1 MSVTLETLE
10 NLERKVTL
18 SLPWSSI
25 NAECD
30 KRLKQTARKARIDGF
45 RPGKAP
51 LSMIQSMYGAGIQND
66 VMNELAQKVFFDTA
80 VAEGWKIAGMPRLE
94 GVEGQDD
101 KENFLFSGVFEV
113 FPEVKVGDLSGQ
125 EVEKVTASVGDA
137 EVEKTID
144 ILRQQRTRFNH
155 TERAAKDGDRVI
167 IDFAGKIDGEAF
179 AGGSAENYAFVLGQ
193 GQMLPEFETGVNG
206 LKEGESK
213 DVEVNFPEDYHGKEV
228 AGKTAVFTITV
239 RNVAEPVLPEVDEVF
254 AKALGIADGNIETMR
269 AEVKKNVERE
279 VKRRVDSQNKEA
291 AMEALLAVSEL
302 QVPNALINE
311 EAARLAAEM
320 KQNFINQGMA
330 DAKNLDLPLDM
341 FKDQAERRVTG
352 GLILAE
358 VVQANGL
365 EPSKEQIDAV
375 IADFAES
382 YEDPQEVIDW
392 YHADNSRLQGP
403 TSLAV
408 EANVTDFVLGK
419 AKVTEKALSFDEVMG
434 NQA

>member
-51 LSMIQSMYGAGIQND
+51 LSMIQSMYGASIQND

-193 GQMLPEFETGVNG
+193 GQMLPEFEAGVNG

-239 RNVAEPVLPEVDEVF
+239 HNVAEATLPEVDEVF
-254 AKALGIADGNIETMR
+254 ARALGIADGNIETMR

-341 FKDQAERRVTG
+341 FKEQAERRVKL

-382 YEDPQEVIDW
+382 YKDPQEVIDW

>member
-193 GQMLPEFETGVNG
+193 GQMLPEFEAGVNG

-254 AKALGIADGNIETMR
+254 AKALGITDGNIETMR

-302 QVPNALINE
+302 QVPNSLINE

-341 FKDQAERRVTG
+341 FKEQAERRVKL

>member
-80 VAEGWKIAGMPRLE
+80 VTEGWKIAGMPRLE

-167 IDFAGKIDGEAF
+167 IDFTGKIDGEAF

-193 GQMLPEFETGVNG
+193 GQMLPEFEAGVNG

-341 FKDQAERRVTG
+341 FKEQAERRVKL

>member
-51 LSMIQSMYGAGIQND
+51 LSMIQSMYGASIQND

-113 FPEVKVGDLSGQ
+113 FPEVKVGDLSGR

-179 AGGSAENYAFVLGQ
+179 AGGSAENYVFVLGQ
-193 GQMLPEFETGVNG
+193 GQMLPEFEAGVNG

-239 RNVAEPVLPEVDEVF
+239 RNVAEPVLPEVDEIF

-291 AMEALLAVSEL
+291 AMEALLAVSES

-311 EAARLAAEM
+311 EAERLAAEM

-341 FKDQAERRVTG
+341 FKEQAERRVKL

>member
-51 LSMIQSMYGAGIQND
+51 LSMIQSMYGASIQND

-167 IDFAGKIDGEAF
+167 INFAGKIDGEAF

-193 GQMLPEFETGVNG
+193 GQMLPEFEAGVNG

-213 DVEVNFPEDYHGKEV
+213 DVEVKFPDDYHGKDV
-228 AGKTAVFTITV
+228 AGKTAVFAITLH
-239 RNVAEPVLPEVDEVF
+239 NVAEPVLPEVDEQF
-254 AKALGIADGNIETMR
+254 ARALGIEDGDTVKMR
-269 AEVKKNVERE
+269 EEVRKNVARE
-279 VKRRVDSQNKEA
+279 VKRRVDGKNRDAVMA
-291 AMEALLAVSEL
+291 ALRQSHEFPLP
-302 QVPNALINE
+302 QVLVNE
-311 EAARLAAEM
+311 EAARLAEEMKKNLASQGMDPAQLNLPAEM
-320 KQNFINQGMA
+320 F
-330 DAKNLDLPLDM
+330 
-341 FKDQAERRVTG
+341 AERAAERVAL
-352 GLILAE
+352 GLLLPVIVEENKLHA
-358 VVQANGL
+358 
-365 EPSKEQIDAV
+365 SDEQIRKLV
-375 IADFAES
+375 LEFAES
-382 YEDPQEVIDW
+382 YEDPEEVAEW
-392 YHADNSRLQGP
+392 YFADRNRL
-403 TSLAV
+403 SSVANLALENNVV
-408 EANVTDFVLGK
+408 EFVLGK
-419 AKVTEKALSFDEVMG
+419 AKTTEKSLSFDEIM
-434 NQA
+434 AAA

>member
-25 NAECD
+25 NVECD

-51 LSMIQSMYGAGIQND
+51 LSMIQSMYGASIQND

-125 EVEKVTASVGDA
+125 EVEK
-137 EVEKTID
+137 TID

-193 GQMLPEFETGVNG
+193 GQMLPEFEAGVNG

-254 AKALGIADGNIETMR
+254 AKALGITDGNIETMR

-330 DAKNLDLPLDM
+330 DAKNSDLPLHM
-341 FKDQAERRVTG
+341 FKEQAERRVKL

>member
-18 SLPWSSI
+18 SLPWGSI

-51 LSMIQSMYGAGIQND
+51 LSMIQSMYGSSIQND

-179 AGGSAENYAFVLGQ
+179 AGGSVENYAFVLGQ
-193 GQMLPEFETGVNG
+193 GQMLPEFEAGVNG

-239 RNVAEPVLPEVDEVF
+239 RNVAEPVMPEVDEVF
-254 AKALGIADGNIETMR
+254 AKALGITDGNIETMC

-279 VKRRVDSQNKEA
+279 VKRRVDTQNKEA

-341 FKDQAERRVTG
+341 FKEQAERRVKL

>member
-51 LSMIQSMYGAGIQND
+51 LSMIQSMYGASIQND

-193 GQMLPEFETGVNG
+193 GQMLPEFEAGVNG

-302 QVPNALINE
+302 QVPNALIDE
-311 EAARLAAEM
+311 EAARLAADM

-341 FKDQAERRVTG
+341 FKEQAERRVKL
-352 GLILAE
+352 GLILAV